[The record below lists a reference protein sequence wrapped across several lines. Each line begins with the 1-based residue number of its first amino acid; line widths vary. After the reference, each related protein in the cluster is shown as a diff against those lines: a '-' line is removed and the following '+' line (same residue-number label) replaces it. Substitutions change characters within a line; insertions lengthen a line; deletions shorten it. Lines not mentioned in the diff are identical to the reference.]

1 MLFLPWIFIITVG
14 STIPLPSL
22 QPIVVLL
29 QLINLPSC
37 LLLKGRQGPALIYQ
51 DQDLLCIRSLV
62 TGMPY
67 QNGNIVGSSPFSV
80 VTLRSLFF
88 FGSKFE
94 VQLNVEYLSGIV
106 YMACESKK
114 EKEKE
119 KEKKDFISFL
129 VKSLETWRTV
139 LMMDCMRFSSAVLYP
154 SVYFI
159 KFFSDQKYSFFLFK

>member
-62 TGMPY
+62 TGMFY
-67 QNGNIVGSSPFSV
+67 QNGDIVGSTPFFCSY
-80 VTLRSLFF
+80 SSFF
-88 FGSKFE
+88 FFSFFCSKFE

-106 YMACESKK
+106 YTACESKK
-114 EKEKE
+114 EK
-119 KEKKDFISFL
+119 KKDFISFL
-129 VKSLETWRTV
+129 AKSLETWRNGFDDGLHEILICSFV
-139 LMMDCMRFSSAVLYP
+139 PFS
-154 SVYFI
+154 
-159 KFFSDQKYSFFLFK
+159 LFY